1 MCLNHPI
8 KTISTRKVS
17 MWNLLV
23 NNHPEKKM
31 DEMFIGD
38 LKKMIGYM
46 CAAFIKLQNTY
57 KTGNVVLSIQYYI
70 NLLEDGLNGS
80 FATLFS

>member
-1 MCLNHPI
+1 
-8 KTISTRKVS
+8 